1 MIARQDGALRSNMFT
16 CLARKSWLSLSIY
29 RLLLHTYLK
38 AHFYPG
44 GTETLGNLLGDRLH
58 AKLHMQFVNDVALQ

>member
-1 MIARQDGALRSNMFT
+1 MIARQDGALISNMFT
-16 CLARKSWLSLSIY
+16 CLTRKPLLSLNIY

-44 GTETLGNLLGDRLH
+44 GTETIGNLLEDRLH
-58 AKLHMQFVNDVALQ
+58 AKLHMQFGNDVALQ